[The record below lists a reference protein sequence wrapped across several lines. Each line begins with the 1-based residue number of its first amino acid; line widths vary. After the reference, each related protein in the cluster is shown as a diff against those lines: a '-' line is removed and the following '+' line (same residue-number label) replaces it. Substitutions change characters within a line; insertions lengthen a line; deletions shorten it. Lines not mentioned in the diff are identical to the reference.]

1 MTKLFKNIASIF
13 VKFPEPGTWGFR
25 FWTTSY
31 EKGRKKL
38 KGESDDGNNESRDGP
53 LSEGE
58 ILKIVA
64 HFIRNGDITISSLP
78 GGDYNLGIDNVFHS
92 CLKGCSDEK
101 PNQDNTSPES
111 SSS

>member
-13 VKFPEPGTWGFR
+13 AKFPEPGTWGFR

-31 EKGRKKL
+31 ERGRKKL

-53 LSEGE
+53 SEREVLE
-58 ILKIVA
+58 IVV
-64 HFIRNGDITISSLP
+64 HFLPSGDIAIDGLP
-78 GGDYNLGIDNVFHS
+78 AGDYNLGIDNVFHS
-92 CLKGCSDEK
+92 CLEGCSDKE
-101 PNQDNTSPES
+101 PNPDDTSPES